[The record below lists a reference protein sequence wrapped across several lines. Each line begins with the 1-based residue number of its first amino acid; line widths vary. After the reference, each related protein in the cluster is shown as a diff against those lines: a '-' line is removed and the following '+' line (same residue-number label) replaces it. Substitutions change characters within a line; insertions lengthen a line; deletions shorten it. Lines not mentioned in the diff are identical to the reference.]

1 MLQQVNDGFAPD
13 RERVADANASV
24 PTIDIAAFASGDAGA
39 RRSVSRRGEAG
50 L

>member
-39 RRSVSRRGEAG
+39 PPECSRRGEAG